1 MTTPR
6 WLLVVVV
13 VGATGIAVGRY
24 TARSP
29 DVALHEA
36 ASETIA
42 EQTTQEAAATVEA
55 TTAATEA
62 TAATVTQASERVV
75 VRRVVEYRDGP
86 VARET
91 DEVEAES
98 SRLAMELQASRKE
111 ASTLRAELAEA
122 RASVRTEAREVE
134 RRVEVHSPLP
144 DWRVGGLVGLS
155 LRGGPE
161 PAFGAEVQRRILGPV
176 YLQAWG
182 LNTGA
187 AGVGVGL
194 EIP

>member
-13 VGATGIAVGRY
+13 VGAGCYAAGSYR
-24 TARSP
+24 ARTP

-36 ASETIA
+36 AMETIA
-42 EQTTQEAAATVEA
+42 VAETQDTAATVEA
-55 TTAATEA
+55 TTATQEA
-62 TAATVTQASERVV
+62 QAATVTQATERVV

-86 VARET
+86 VAREV
-91 DEVEAES
+91 DEVEAEF
-98 SRLAMELQASRKE
+98 SRLAVELQASRDE
-111 ASTLRAELAEA
+111 SSRLRLELAEA

-161 PAFGAEVQRRILGPV
+161 PAFGLELQRRILGPV
-176 YLQAWG
+176 YVQAWG

-194 EIP
+194 EF